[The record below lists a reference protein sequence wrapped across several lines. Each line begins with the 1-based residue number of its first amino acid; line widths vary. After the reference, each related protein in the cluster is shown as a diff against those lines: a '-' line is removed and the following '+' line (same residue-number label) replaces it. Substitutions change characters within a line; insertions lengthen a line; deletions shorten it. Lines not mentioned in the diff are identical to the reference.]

1 MKGDDHECPKRNRAQ
16 NHYPWSGSAEDEAI
30 NLANKGGS
38 MAASPNVASQVKPVL
53 EEKILRASDP
63 QPVALKQR
71 VRDLLVE
78 IFEGYIE
85 FLGWTPN

>member
-1 MKGDDHECPKRNRAQ
+1 
-16 NHYPWSGSAEDEAI
+16 
-30 NLANKGGS
+30 

-78 IFEGYIE
+78 IFEGHIE
-85 FLGWTPN
+85 FLGWIPN